1 MAFMKKNAAKVTSK
15 NVNKVDSTLRNAGKK
30 KLDNTAD
37 GAKSVPAVKKWKADK
52 STPKTFSTAQKMKKP
67 TK

>member
-15 NVNKVDSTLRNAGKK
+15 NVNKVDNTLRNAGKK

-37 GAKSVPAVKKWKADK
+37 GAKSVPAVKKWSASK
-52 STPKTFSTAQKMKKP
+52 SKPETFSSNKKMKKP
-67 TK
+67 SK